1 VNLASEKTIG
11 EEGRFRGRATMA
23 TRNRLQLIE
32 FGLLGGLVGTF
43 LMDAVMI
50 ATFLLAGEK
59 ADVFFSA
66 VGEKL
71 GGGALIGI
79 VIHMCIG
86 TTGGFIFS
94 LLVIRFKALDISSLR
109 RGVMLGFAAGAITVP
124 LGCIPLAIWLEEPV
138 LGVIA
143 FSIMPHLVWGTF
155 LGWTVARGMLLL
167 GKHTRPL
174 LV

>member
-1 VNLASEKTIG
+1 MPHSAVGASMTV
-11 EEGRFRGRATMA
+11 
-23 TRNRLQLIE
+23 RNRLQIIE
-32 FGLLGGLVGTF
+32 FGLVGGLVGTF

-71 GGGALIGI
+71 GGGSLIG
-79 VIHMCIG
+79 VAVHMCIG

-94 LLVIRFKALDISSLR
+94 LLVISFKALDISSIR
-109 RGVMLGFAAGAITVP
+109 RGAMLGFAAGAITIP
-124 LGCIPLAIWLEEPV
+124 LGCIPLAIWLGQPV
-138 LGVIA
+138 LEVIA

-155 LGWTVARGMLLL
+155 LGWTVARGKLSLSP
-167 GKHTRPL
+167 RPQP
-174 LV
+174 VPV

>member
-1 VNLASEKTIG
+1 MQHPVAGASMTVS
-11 EEGRFRGRATMA
+11 
-23 TRNRLQLIE
+23 NRLRIIE
-32 FGLLGGLVGTF
+32 FGLVGGLVGTF

-71 GGGALIGI
+71 GGGALIG
-79 VIHMCIG
+79 VAVHMSIG

-94 LLVIRFKALDISSLR
+94 FLVISFKALDISSIR
-109 RGVMLGFAAGAITVP
+109 RGVALGFAAGAITIP
-124 LGCIPLAIWLEEPV
+124 LGCIPLAIWLGEPV
-138 LGVIA
+138 LEVIA

-155 LGWTVARGMLLL
+155 LGWAVARGTLSL
-167 GKHTRPL
+167 GASIQPVSL
-174 LV
+174 